1 MFARIGCVVIYGL
14 WCVCVC
20 VGTVCEEGGRGKD
33 ATAVGR
39 RGVGACGGQVAG
51 ASMMSDV
58 VV

>member
-1 MFARIGCVVIYGL
+1 MAYGVCV
-14 WCVCVC
+14 CVCVC

-33 ATAVGR
+33 ATAIGR